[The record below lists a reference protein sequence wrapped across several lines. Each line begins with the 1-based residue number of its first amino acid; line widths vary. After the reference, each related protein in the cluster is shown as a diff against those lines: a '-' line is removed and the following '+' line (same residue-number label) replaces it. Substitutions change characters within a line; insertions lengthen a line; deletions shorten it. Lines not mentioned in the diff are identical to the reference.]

1 MLNVVEVNASPITI
15 TDLQLS
21 LLSLLSLLHLQLP
34 DEALLTD
41 GGALD
46 GLGPVRQ
53 YPDSGPGGLLQVLQG
68 LLQGGRP
75 HHHLPPL
82 AGTDGPVSQVA
93 HTDEAGAGLS
103 QGGHGHESQGD
114 DQHAL
119 LAGGKGDDQS
129 PQLRQRVDTEDLTDA
144 GVSDVGVA
152 GRVDGDGLQGGG
164 LAEDGVQGG
173 HSTAGSLQP
182 RRGGHTGGRP
192 GQVRD
197 CQVGDEKQVKLP

>member
-21 LLSLLSLLHLQLP
+21 LLSLLSLLHQLP
-34 DEALLTD
+34 DEALLTH

-53 YPDSGPGGLLQVLQG
+53 YPDSGPGGLLQ
-68 LLQGGRP
+68 GGRP
-75 HHHLPPL
+75 HCHLPPL
-82 AGTDGPVSQVA
+82 ARTDGPVSEVA
-93 HTDEAGAGLS
+93 QTDEAGAGLS

-129 PQLRQRVDTEDLTDA
+129 PQLRQRVDTEDITDA
-144 GVSDVGVA
+144 GVSDVGV
-152 GRVDGDGLQGGG
+152 V
-164 LAEDGVQGG
+164 
-173 HSTAGSLQP
+173 
-182 RRGGHTGGRP
+182 
-192 GQVRD
+192 
-197 CQVGDEKQVKLP
+197 